1 MNYMSRAISL
11 SKRALG
17 SVSPNPAVGALVV
30 KNNKIV
36 GEGWTQPPGQNH
48 AEIMAIEQAGE
59 LSKGAS
65 LYTTLEPCNYHG
77 RTPPCVTKIIESQIK
92 KVHISI
98 LDPNKN
104 VYGQGLQKLQEEG
117 IQTELGELSQKVT
130 TNLEGYLKFVS
141 KKSPFITAKFAMSLD
156 GKIATK
162 TGDSKWISGEKSRRF
177 VHQLRADSDAIMVG
191 VNTVIKDDPKLT
203 ARNKSGKPN
212 QHQPLRIILDTNLRT
227 PLNSIILKQP
237 GTTIIATAK
246 SNNSHFSNTPNVE
259 IWEIPKHNSRIS
271 ITDLFSS
278 LYNRGISG
286 VLVESG
292 GTLLGTMFDQKLIDK
307 VIAFISPKIIGGE
320 NTNSPVIGVGIDSVN
335 NSIQIHNQKWRRF
348 GDDMAMIGYCNNS

>member
-11 SKRALG
+11 SKKALG

-30 KNNKIV
+30 NNDKIV

-59 LSKGAS
+59 LAKGAS

-77 RTPPCVTKIIESQIK
+77 RTPPCVEKIIKSQIK

-104 VYGQGLQKLQEEG
+104 VYGQGIKKLQEQG
-117 IQTELGELSQKVT
+117 IETELGELSEKVT
-130 TNLEGYLKFVS
+130 MNLEGYLKFVT

-162 TGDSKWISGEKSRRF
+162 TGDSKWISGDKSRRF
-177 VHQLRADSDAIMVG
+177 VHELRSASDAIIIG
-191 VNTVIKDDPKLT
+191 VNTVIKDNPKLT
-203 ARNKSGKPN
+203 ARNKSERPISN
-212 QHQPLRIILDTNLRT
+212 QPLRIILDTNLRT

-237 GTTIIATAK
+237 GTTIIATNSSDDSRF
-246 SNNSHFSNTPNVE
+246 SNFPNVKIWKIPKYNSH
-259 IWEIPKHNSRIS
+259 IS
-271 ITDLFSS
+271 IPDLLAT
-278 LYNRGISG
+278 LYNKGISN
-286 VLVESG
+286 VLIESG
-292 GTLLGTMFDQKLIDK
+292 GTLLGTLFDQKLIDK

-320 NTNSPVIGVGIDSVN
+320 NTNSPVIGTGIESINDS
-335 NSIQIHNQKWRRF
+335 IKIHNSKWRKF
-348 GDDMAMIGYCNNS
+348 GDDMAMIGYCNKF

>member
-1 MNYMSRAISL
+1 MNYMSHAISL
-11 SKRALG
+11 SKKALG

-30 KNNKIV
+30 KDNKIV
-36 GEGWTQPPGQNH
+36 GEGWTQPPGQKH
-48 AEIMAIEQAGE
+48 AEIMAIENAGE

-104 VYGQGLQKLQEEG
+104 VYGKGLKKLQAEG
-117 IQTELGELSQKVT
+117 IETELGELSQKVT
-130 TNLEGYLKFVS
+130 ANLEGYLKFVT
-141 KKSPFITAKFAMSLD
+141 KKSPFVTAKFAMSLD

-177 VHQLRADSDAIMVG
+177 VHQLRANSDAIIVG
-191 VNTVIKDDPKLT
+191 VNTVIKDNPQLT

-227 PLNSIILKQP
+227 PLSSMILRQP
-237 GTTIIATAK
+237 GTTIIATANN
-246 SNNSHFSNTPNVE
+246 NNSRFSDLPNVE
-259 IWEIPKHNSRIS
+259 IWKIPKQNSRIS
-271 ITDLFSS
+271 IPDLFSI
-278 LYNRGISG
+278 LYNKGISG
-286 VLVESG
+286 VVVESG

-320 NTNSPVIGVGIDSVN
+320 NTNSPVIGIGIDSIN
-335 NSIQIHNQKWRRF
+335 NSIKIHNQKWRRF
-348 GDDMAMIGYCNNS
+348 GDDMAMIGYCNYS